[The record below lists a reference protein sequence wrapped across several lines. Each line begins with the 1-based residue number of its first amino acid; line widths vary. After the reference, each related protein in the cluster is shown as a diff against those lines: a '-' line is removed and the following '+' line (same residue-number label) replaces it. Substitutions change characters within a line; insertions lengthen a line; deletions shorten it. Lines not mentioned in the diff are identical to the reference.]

1 MKKNILAIFEEVAKI
16 NNLREEAKQQKEAV
30 DSKIYGLI
38 DRDLPLKEKVEARK
52 KFKSTIDILSEES
65 KKHSK
70 TITFL
75 NMYSIALK
83 AEAIRE
89 AKVIIARNFLDNFS
103 KVDGIPAR
111 YKKVKAFIDCL
122 DCEDIAAHYSEFYE
136 NICVYIRGE
145 GSREEHLYIF
155 KNVNGEA
162 VVDFER
168 LQKAVEHTART
179 PQEIKENIER
189 FSKAQK
195 ELEALKAEYE
205 NKESQIRANGFCLGL
220 DFGGRY

>member
-16 NNLREEAKQQKEAV
+16 NNLREEAKQRKESLE
-30 DSKIYGLI
+30 SKLYGLI

-65 KKHSK
+65 MKHYE
-70 TITFL
+70 TISFL

-103 KVDGIPAR
+103 KIDGIPAR

-122 DCEDIAAHYSEFYE
+122 ECENIAAHYSEYYE
-136 NICVYIRGE
+136 NIQVYIRGE

-155 KNVNGEA
+155 KNVDGEA

-168 LQKAVEHTART
+168 LQKAVEYTART
-179 PQEIKENIER
+179 PQEIKENIEK

-195 ELEALKAEYE
+195 ELEALKKEYE
-205 NKESQIRANGFCLGL
+205 QKEAQIKSSGFCLGL